1 MLVSG
6 VYDPAQTR
14 EAVCMVY
21 VAVVVFFLSFLIF
34 NGMRSDRR

>member
-1 MLVSG
+1 MVVSG

-21 VAVVVFFLSFLIF
+21 VAVVVFLAFLIF